1 MYKLNAYSTTQSS
14 ISKCQISYGSLA
26 IWRENE
32 VQYSFQMLHLITL
45 QGLTCTAIIYL
56 EMA

>member
-1 MYKLNAYSTTQSS
+1 MHIPLHNLQSANVRLVMG
-14 ISKCQISYGSLA
+14 KESLA

-32 VQYSFQMLHLITL
+32 VQYNFQMLYLITL